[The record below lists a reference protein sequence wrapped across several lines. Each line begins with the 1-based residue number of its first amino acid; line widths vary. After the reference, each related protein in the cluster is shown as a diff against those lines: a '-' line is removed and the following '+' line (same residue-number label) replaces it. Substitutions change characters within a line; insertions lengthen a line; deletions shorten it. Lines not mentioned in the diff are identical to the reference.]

1 MKVIDLLVEAE
12 AIDEEFANVLQGLRK
27 LRNVAAHAPDY
38 DLSKEKN
45 QTEEFV
51 SNINEFIKVYN
62 SNENLRFFIKNP
74 TYSIED
80 QKFVFNKILTIINV
94 NKLVKNFFSILII
107 KKRIFFID
115 QIVEKFL
122 NIISIKKGEISANI
136 ISANKLEQK
145 EILDLEKE
153 ISLNTKSK
161 IKLNSKI
168 DPSLIGGLI
177 LQIGSLMI
185 DTSIKNKL
193 KKYKKLMMES

>member
-1 MKVIDLLVEAE
+1 MNTFSSEISQRYALAL
-12 AIDEEFANVLQGLRK
+12 
-27 LRNVAAHAPDY
+27 Y

>member
-1 MKVIDLLVEAE
+1 MNTFSSEISQRYALAL
-12 AIDEEFANVLQGLRK
+12 
-27 LRNVAAHAPDY
+27 Y

-115 QIVEKFL
+115 P
-122 NIISIKKGEISANI
+122 NC
-136 ISANKLEQK
+136 
-145 EILDLEKE
+145 
-153 ISLNTKSK
+153 
-161 IKLNSKI
+161 
-168 DPSLIGGLI
+168 
-177 LQIGSLMI
+177 
-185 DTSIKNKL
+185 
-193 KKYKKLMMES
+193 